1 MKEQRIKI
9 TGRAL
14 ITILLMLVLGLVGC
28 GGNNQE
34 ISVEPTDEVIPT
46 EEPTKEVIPT
56 DEPTEE
62 PTEEVIPTEAPT
74 EEVVP
79 TEEIVELPAIL
90 GKYTVAGIDPDNN
103 NYEGALEITASN
115 GIFWWNWLDRNKPG
129 VGLSYENMVTVAWA
143 KSGYCGPFVYTLHED
158 GTLEGIWTE
167 RFETNIG
174 DETLMPRGERGEGI
188 VGSYAL
194 EGMTPDGNPYFNCK
208 AQITNNGDMYE
219 FYWACGDTEMYG
231 VGIQSG
237 NIVTG
242 IQASKRQSCTF
253 YSYSI
258 EDDGTLDAVWVLDG
272 TDTSEIGTEV
282 AIPEK

>member
-1 MKEQRIKI
+1 MKEIKMKEQRIKI
-9 TGRAL
+9 TGSDL
-14 ITILLMLVLGLVGC
+14 IAILLILVLGLVGC
-28 GGNNQE
+28 GGNDQA

-56 DEPTEE
+56 DAPTEE
-62 PTEEVIPTEAPT
+62 PTEEVIPTE
-74 EEVVP
+74 EMVD
-79 TEEIVELPAIL
+79 LPPIL
-90 GKYTVAGIDPDNN
+90 GDYSVMGTNPDGS
-103 NYEGALEITASN
+103 NYENNLEITASN

-158 GTLEGIWTE
+158 GILKGIWTE

-174 DETLMPRGERGEGI
+174 NETLMPRGESGEGI

-194 EGMTPDGNPYFNCK
+194 EGTTPDGNPYSNCK
-208 AQITNNGDMYE
+208 VEITNNGDMYE
-219 FYWACGDTEMYG
+219 FYWACGDIEMYG

-242 IQASKRQSCTF
+242 IQASKRKACTF

-282 AIPEK
+282 ATPDTSE